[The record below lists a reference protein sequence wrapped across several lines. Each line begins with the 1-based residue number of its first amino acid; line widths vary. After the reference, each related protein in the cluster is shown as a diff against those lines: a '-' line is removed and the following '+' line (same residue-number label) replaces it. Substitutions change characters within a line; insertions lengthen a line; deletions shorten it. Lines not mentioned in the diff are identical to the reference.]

1 MAILVTRRGGTTPP
15 ARAESGSLLIGRA
28 PEADI
33 VLVHPMASSRHCT
46 LTGEGAQWQLH
57 DMSTNGT
64 LLNGQKVTGAQTVRS
79 GDVLTIAD
87 AEFEIRIE
95 ASAGPSTRMRLDD
108 WGRGAP
114 APAMPAVA
122 PMPVAPPVTQPPPS
136 AAPAAADALLQ
147 TCIAGLHAL
156 ARDRRQARSDLG
168 IQDDAAPGNPL
179 LGAPSAEAALA
190 GLRQLSPAAA
200 DAAIRA
206 AIAELDRHQRATLG
220 AMQGAFRTAL
230 DQFAPAAIQQAG
242 RDDAA
247 AWKAYRQA
255 FEARNGFVDVF
266 ARELARAYRDA
277 AVSGATS

>member
-1 MAILVTRRGGTTPP
+1 MAILVTRRGGATPP
-15 ARAESGSLLIGRA
+15 ARAESGSLLIGRT

-33 VLVHPMASSRHCT
+33 VLAHPMVSSRHCT
-46 LTGEGAQWQLH
+46 LTGDGAQWQLH

-64 LLNGQKVTGAQTVRS
+64 LLNGQKVTGAHTVRS

-95 ASAGPSTRMRLDD
+95 AAAGAAARMRLDD

-114 APAMPAVA
+114 TPGA
-122 PMPVAPPVTQPPPS
+122 PMPAAVTEARPTAAS
-136 AAPAAADALLQ
+136 ASDVLLQ

-156 ARDRRQARSDLG
+156 ARDRRKARADLG
-168 IQDDAAPGNPL
+168 IKEDAAAGNPL

-190 GLRQLSPAAA
+190 GLHQLPPAAA

-220 AMQGAFRTAL
+220 AMQGAFRATL
-230 DQFAPAAIQQAG
+230 DQFAPAAIQQGG
-242 RDDAA
+242 RDDTA

-255 FEARNGFVDVF
+255 FEARDGFVELF
-266 ARELARAYRDA
+266 TRELARAYIEGKETA
-277 AVSGATS
+277 